1 MCFLLAPVSAN
12 FLGCLYHFVSIVHWR
27 KFSRNRCSI
36 CLPLFLGYS
45 SFLVIVMSLKIEET
59 VLLIH
64 SRIFKPVVH
73 MSFEVIFQ
81 EQRFL
86 VSSIVSKIFK
96 LSCYGNVSQNRGEGA
111 AYQLQ
116 NIQACCSYVF
126 LHFFN
131 IKPHKFLT
139 HKISIVFILF
149 YFLKLYIKKGVVYL
163 YCWLW

>member
-1 MCFLLAPVSAN
+1 MCFLLAPVRAN
-12 FLGCLYHFVSIVHWR
+12 FFGCLYHFVSIVHWR
-27 KFSRNRCSI
+27 KFSSNRGSI

-59 VLLIH
+59 ALLIH
-64 SRIFKPVVH
+64 SRIFKPVVD
-73 MSFEVIFQ
+73 MSFKVIFQ

-86 VSSIVSKIFK
+86 MSSIVSKILK
-96 LSCYGNVSQNRGEGA
+96 LTCYGNVSQNRGEGA

-116 NIQACCSYVF
+116 NIQACCPYVF

-139 HKISIVFILF
+139 QNQYCFYFILF
-149 YFLKLYIKKGVVYL
+149 LILNYI
-163 YCWLW
+163 